1 MAENEGR
8 FRNAGS
14 DRPGSS
20 GARSPAHSAGGGQ
33 FGRLQRGRIANE
45 NRPLL
50 DGNDPGE
57 PPRPQS
63 SVHFF
68 PRRANKIAELALGHA

>member
-1 MAENEGR
+1 MRADFATPEVI
-8 FRNAGS
+8 
-14 DRPGSS
+14 DLVRP
-20 GARSPAHSAGGGQ
+20 APAHQ
-33 FGRLQRGRIANE
+33 LIRRGRIANE